1 MDQGVRRSL
10 KAHYRRI
17 TFRLCIK
24 ALNEN
29 KPFPKIII
37 LQEMKT
43 LLSSWN
49 VVSKETIANIS
60 HANQQTA
67 VTDADDPFKIL
78 EEELDNLRKL
88 D

>member
-1 MDQGVRRSL
+1 
-10 KAHYRRI
+10 
-17 TFRLCIK
+17 
-24 ALNEN
+24 
-29 KPFPKIII
+29 
-37 LQEMKT
+37 MKT

-49 VVSKETIANIS
+49 VVSKETIANCFKKANIS

-88 D
+88 G